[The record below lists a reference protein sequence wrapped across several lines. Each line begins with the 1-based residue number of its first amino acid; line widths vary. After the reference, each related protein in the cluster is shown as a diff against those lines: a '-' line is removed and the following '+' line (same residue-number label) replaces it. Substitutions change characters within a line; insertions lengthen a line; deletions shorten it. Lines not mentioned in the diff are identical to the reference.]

1 MHSHDVEVKKV
12 DRISSTQVRLT
23 IAFSG
28 KTLSDHENKMAA
40 QYAREAALPG
50 FRPGKAPLKMVLEK
64 FRDKIRQDVVSHLL
78 EAGLTE
84 ALEKTQL
91 VPVSRPRIELGQVSF
106 EGETPLEFFA
116 AFEVEPDIKVNGY
129 KGVPLKAAP
138 LAASDEEVENTMQTL
153 RERLGVLESS
163 ADTQPAKGS
172 FAVVEVG
179 YALVDAPSKK
189 EAPSVFTVELGN
201 EKLIPEIDSAL
212 MKMAV
217 GESKQVEG
225 TFPVDYHEKD
235 LAGKTALFDCK
246 LMELKTRTLPEVN
259 DAFAEKVRP
268 GMTLLALKSD
278 IRKSIEASKEKE
290 TRRNQRQQ
298 IIEHLVKMN
307 AFEVPNGLIE
317 MQSRKLLDSMAE
329 DLKARGEKLPAL
341 KEDEMKSV
349 WSSAEQIVRG
359 GLLLKNIAREEK
371 ISLSEDKM
379 MERIAVLAKQ
389 WNQNESETRTFLEKQ
404 GVLDRIRDE
413 VLTDQIFDF
422 LVQNAKTA

>member
-12 DRISSTQVRLT
+12 DRLSSTQVRLT

-28 KTLSDHENKMAA
+28 KTLSDHEKSMAA
-40 QYAREAALPG
+40 KYAREAALPG

-78 EAGLTE
+78 EAGLNE

-106 EGETPLEFFA
+106 EGEAPLEFSA

-129 KGVPLKAAP
+129 KGVPLKAVSKE
-138 LAASDEEVENTMQTL
+138 ASDEEVESTLQTL
-153 RERLGVLESS
+153 RERLGVLEPSS
-163 ADTQPAKGS
+163 DTKPVKGS

-179 YALVDAPSKK
+179 YALVGEPSKK

-201 EKLIPEIDSAL
+201 DKLIPEIDSAL

-217 GESKQVEG
+217 GEAKQVEG
-225 TFPVDYHEKD
+225 TFPTDYHEKD

-246 LMELKTRTLPEVN
+246 LLELKTRTLPEVN

-298 IIEHLVKMN
+298 IIEHLVKKN
-307 AFEVPNGLIE
+307 TFEVPNGLIE

-341 KEDEMKSV
+341 KDDEMKAV
-349 WSSAEQIVRG
+349 WSSAEEIVRG

-379 MERIAVLAKQ
+379 LERIGVLAKQ
-389 WNQNESETRTFLEKQ
+389 WNQSESETRAFLEKQ

-422 LVQNAKTA
+422 LVQNAKSA